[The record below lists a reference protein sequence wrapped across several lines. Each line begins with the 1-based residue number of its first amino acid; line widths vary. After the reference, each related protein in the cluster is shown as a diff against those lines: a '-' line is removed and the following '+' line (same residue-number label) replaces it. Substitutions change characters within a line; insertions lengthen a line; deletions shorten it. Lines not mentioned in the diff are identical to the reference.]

1 MAYKVDENG
10 NYKRTVRCSHCYEIG
25 HNRSSCPQLKKSLQ
39 DTISEYKARLDK
51 DVWDRPYDKV
61 QAERRFE
68 WASNQLHKMQSRGKN
83 RKCGFCGQYGHT
95 RRTCQERKDK
105 TAEMLEKTLDV
116 RRRMRD
122 VLQDIGY
129 APGALVN
136 VSVRDQR
143 FPGGVLGVVTS
154 ISLKNIYHGNVYDG
168 GQWAPSYKQNVKVKL
183 LKTCKDWYGTEY
195 DEVEANMPT
204 EVFNIDNHEMHK
216 SFLTTMRDRANHTT
230 VVSPIDCDENSFNSS
245 DFDDKLVSKWVLE
258 NIVDP

>member
-51 DVWDRPYDKV
+51 DVWDRPHDKV
-61 QAERRFE
+61 QAQRRFE
-68 WASNQLHKMQSRGKN
+68 WATNQLHKMQSRGKN
-83 RKCGFCGQYGHT
+83 RKCGFCGDYGHT

-105 TAEMLEKTLDV
+105 TAEMLKKTLDI
-116 RRRMRD
+116 RQRMRD

-143 FPGGVLGVVTS
+143 FPEGVLGVIASV
-154 ISLKNIYHGNVYDG
+154 SLKDMYHANIYDG
-168 GQWAPSYKQNVKVKL
+168 GQWAPSYKHNVRVKL
-183 LKTCKDWYGTEY
+183 LHSVRDYWGTEY
-195 DEVEANMPT
+195 DEVNALMPMEA
-204 EVFNIDNHEMHK
+204 FNLDNHEPHER
-216 SFLTTMRDRANHTT
+216 FLSAMRDRDNYTT
-230 VVSPIDCDENSFNSS
+230 IVSPIDCDESAFDSN
-245 DFDDKLVSKWVLE
+245 DFDDKLVSKWVIE